1 MNGLS
6 NDLMTRRT
14 QDMYMV
20 SGKTPDR
27 SPSLLTDSHRS
38 YLIEKPEP
46 DDYQRKKRGR
56 MRSRIR
62 HGLMDLSLLNSHIEE
77 RDLRQIFDKR
87 LGEATGRAENLKYGS
102 LPEAKTPGFED
113 TAMAHIA
120 VTHMV
125 AFAWRG
131 LRAIGNEPESII
143 DEAIMRGVWNGE
155 ADHRGI
161 SRSLISVDYDFDLEV
176 HSNAAVNP
184 LEKWKRDLPLNTS
197 ERAELH
203 EQLIEAV
210 PEEVYQSSTPG
221 DFDDLVAEYLVS
233 EE

>member
-1 MNGLS
+1 
-6 NDLMTRRT
+6 
-14 QDMYMV
+14 MV
-20 SGKTPDR
+20 SGKTSDR
-27 SPSLLTDSHRS
+27 SPSLLTRSHRE

-56 MRSRIR
+56 MRSRVR
-62 HGLMDLSLLNSHIEE
+62 HGLMDFSLLNSHIEE

-87 LGEATGRAENLKYGS
+87 LGEATGRSQHLKYGS
-102 LPEAKTPGFED
+102 LPEPDTPDFDD
-113 TAMAHIA
+113 TAMAYIT

-131 LRAIGNEPESII
+131 LRAIGNEPEAII
-143 DEAIMRGVWNGE
+143 DNAIMKGVWNGE
-155 ADHRGI
+155 ADHREI
-161 SRSLISVDYDFDLEV
+161 SRSLVGVDYDFDLEV
-176 HSNAAVNP
+176 HSDAALDP
-184 LEKWKRDLPLNTS
+184 LEKWERDLPLKTS

-210 PEEVYQSSTPG
+210 PEEVYQSSTPV
-221 DFDDLVAEYLVS
+221 DFDDLIAEYLAS